1 MNLSVIQDELAG
13 RIIRASRPIG
23 AGLYDEASRIESQM
37 SVHPRME
44 RMGFVRTSPISVAN
58 SLTISRAFAM
68 TTWKRRLVMKKAPE
82 VTSRFVLVGY
92 KSINDAHSD
101 ALACWNAVH
110 RIGVS
115 LVISSA
121 EKTAMAGRFRS
132 SNPTSG
138 CNNSRDRMVASSGS
152 FHCIG

>member
-1 MNLSVIQDELAG
+1 MFLETLIQGLDLPLKFTDLGHQFAVLTYEVVLRYRTAVQRRKACARPLERGLTGSDAVRGVGRRSNERRRLCMNLSVIQDELAG

-68 TTWKRRLVMKKAPE
+68 TT
-82 VTSRFVLVGY
+82 
-92 KSINDAHSD
+92 
-101 ALACWNAVH
+101 
-110 RIGVS
+110 
-115 LVISSA
+115 
-121 EKTAMAGRFRS
+121 
-132 SNPTSG
+132 
-138 CNNSRDRMVASSGS
+138 
-152 FHCIG
+152 